1 MGFNKRLVTEERV
14 MDSFNKN
21 GVQGIMEY
29 LGNAEALYVKGE
41 KTQKII
47 DVVNQNICDTIKN
60 IKIKNIIEE
69 WQVKEI
75 QKFG

>member
-1 MGFNKRLVTEERV
+1 MGFNKKLVTEERV
-14 MDSFNKN
+14 IESFNEN
-21 GVQGIMEY
+21 GVKGIIKY
-29 LGNAEALYVKGE
+29 IGNSEALYVNGK

>member
-1 MGFNKRLVTEERV
+1 MGFNKKLVTEERV
-14 MDSFNKN
+14 IESFNEN
-21 GVQGIMEY
+21 GVKGIIKY
-29 LGNAEALYVKGE
+29 IGNSEALYVNGK

-47 DVVNQNICDTIKN
+47 DVVNQKICDTIKI

>member
-14 MDSFNKN
+14 MESFNEN
-21 GVQGIMEY
+21 GVKGIMKY
-29 LGNAEALYVKGE
+29 LGKAEALYVNGE

-47 DVVNQNICDTIKN
+47 DVVNQDVCDTIKN
-60 IKIKNIIEE
+60 IKIKNIIEKCQE
-69 WQVKEI
+69 KEI

>member
-1 MGFNKRLVTEERV
+1 MGFNKRLVTEEKV
-14 MDSFNKN
+14 MESFNEN
-21 GVQGIMEY
+21 GVKGIMKY
-29 LGNAEALYVKGE
+29 LGNAEALYVNGE

-47 DVVNQNICDTIKN
+47 DVVNQNVCDRIKN

>member
-1 MGFNKRLVTEERV
+1 MGFNKRFVTEEKV
-14 MDSFNKN
+14 IKSFNEN
-21 GVQGIMEY
+21 GVKGIINY
-29 LGNAEALYVKGE
+29 LGNAEALYVNGE

-47 DVVNQNICDTIKN
+47 DVVNEDISHTIKN

>member
-14 MDSFNKN
+14 MDSFKEN

-29 LGNAEALYVKGE
+29 LGNTEALYLKGE

-47 DVVNQNICDTIKN
+47 DVINQDICDTIKN
-60 IKIKNIIEE
+60 IKIKNIIE
-69 WQVKEI
+69 
-75 QKFG
+75 

>member
-14 MDSFNKN
+14 MDSFNEN

-69 WQVKEI
+69 WQIKET